1 MKKKSLLTPTLKLSI
16 AVCALLAAPGFYAQQ
31 TSTSDTIARTKN
43 IEEVVMIGYGS
54 AKKGDLTG
62 SVSSLKG
69 ADLVSVPVSNVAEAL
84 TGKIAGVRITNTEGS
99 PDSEVNVRIRGG
111 GSVTQDSSPLII
123 VDGFPVNSMADIS
136 PSDIET
142 LTVLKDASSTAIYGS
157 RGAYGVILITTK
169 SGKSGKLSVS
179 FNTFS
184 GFKRKANKLDVLS
197 PKDYVKWQYEYA
209 MLDNSLSQYTKY
221 FGNFN
226 QMSNFDSVAP
236 IDWQDEIYGRTG
248 TVLSNDIAIRG
259 GSEKTSYNINLARYD
274 EKAIMLGSDLKRE
287 NISVNLKSKPT
298 DKLDLSLTIRHSN
311 TEIRGGGTN
320 EQNEVS
326 SADSRLKN
334 AVLYTPFFVPGLTV
348 EDSDNTEDDFL
359 VNPYTSIT
367 DNDRKQER
375 RNYNI
380 QGSLG
385 YKIIK
390 NLQFKSDIGVDFYR
404 YKDARFYGKGTY
416 YVDNIPLAE
425 NQGVPALVMFNRED
439 RRFRNSN
446 TLNYDFKAFLGDNHS
461 LKLLVGQEM
470 IINKRTT
477 LTNVLHGFP
486 KFFSFDNALNV
497 STLGK
502 PQSVGNVTEPDDKLL
517 SFFGRVNY
525 DFKNRYL
532 LTATLRADGSS
543 KFTGDNRWGY
553 FPSVAAAWKVN
564 EESFLKDVS
573 WVDLLKIRASYGEA
587 GNNNIPQGE
596 QVQTFSNL
604 PSSWINNVANYWY
617 TGKNLYNKDLKWET
631 TVSQNIGLDY
641 DLFKGRVSGSV
652 EFYKNL
658 TKDLLILFPL
668 PGSGYDGQYQNI
680 GENQNKGVE
689 ASISI
694 DVLRKESANVNF
706 AFNIGFNKN
715 QINDLGPLI
724 SQNFPSTWNSA
735 IGSDFPLAV
744 GQPIGQIFGYVN
756 DGRYEVSDFN
766 YNATTGAYTKKDGVA
781 DATSVVGAI
790 KPGMMKLKDL
800 NGDGIVDIKDQ
811 TIIGDT
817 NPKYTG
823 GFNLSS
829 TFKGFDFSAAFNF
842 SVGNDIY
849 NANKIEN
856 TSSTP
861 SSPNGQYRNL
871 TTEMIDGVRW
881 TNIDP
886 NTGAIVTDPTALT
899 ALNANTTMWS
909 PFMAR
914 FVLSDYAIEDGSF
927 LRLNN
932 VTLGYSLPESLTSQI
947 GLSKIRVYATA
958 NNVFV
963 WTKYS
968 GLDPEVSTRRKTA
981 LTPGVD
987 YSPYPKSRMYVL
999 GLNVNF

>member
-31 TSTSDTIARTKN
+31 TSTSDTISRTKN

-69 ADLVSVPVSNVAEAL
+69 ADLVQVPVSNVAEAL
-84 TGKIAGVRITNTEGS
+84 TGKIAGVRITNTEGA
-99 PDSEVNVRIRGG
+99 PDSEVSIRIRGG
-111 GSVTQDSSPLII
+111 GSITQDSSPLII
-123 VDGFPVNSMADIS
+123 VDGFPVNSMSDIS
-136 PSDIET
+136 SSDIET

-169 SGKSGKLSVS
+169 SGKTGKLTVN

-184 GFKRKANKLDVLS
+184 GFKRKANRLDVLS
-197 PKDYVKWQYEYA
+197 PQDYVKWQYEYA
-209 MLDNSLSQYTKY
+209 MLDNSLDKYTKY
-221 FGNFN
+221 FGAFN

-248 TVLSNDIAIRG
+248 TVLSNDLAVRG

-298 DKLDLSLTIRHSN
+298 DKLDLSFIFRHSN

-326 SADSRLKN
+326 SADARLKN

-359 VNPYTSIT
+359 VNPYTSVT
-367 DNDRKQER
+367 DNDRLQER

-380 QGSLG
+380 QGSVG

-390 NLQFKSDIGVDFYR
+390 NLQFKSDIGVDFNR
-404 YKDARFYGKGTY
+404 YKDSRFYGKGTY
-416 YVDNIPLAE
+416 YVDNIPLAQY
-425 NQGVPALVMFNRED
+425 QGMPAIIFNTRED
-439 RRFRNSN
+439 RRFRNAN
-446 TLNYDFKAFLGDNHS
+446 TLNYDFKALLGDNHA

-470 IINKRTT
+470 IVTKRNLVTS
-477 LTNVLHGFP
+477 VIHGFP
-486 KFFSFDNALNV
+486 KFYTFDDATNF
-497 STLGK
+497 STLGT
-502 PQSVGNVTEPDDKLL
+502 PQSVNNFNDEDDKLL

-532 LTATLRADGSS
+532 LTATMRADGSS
-543 KFTGDNRWGY
+543 KFLGNNRWGY
-553 FPSVAAAWKVN
+553 FPSVAVAWKVN
-564 EESFLKDVS
+564 EENFLKDVS
-573 WVDLLKIRASYGEA
+573 WIDLLKFRASYGEA
-587 GNNNIPQGE
+587 GNNGIPVRQK
-596 QVQTFSNL
+596 VQTFVNL
-604 PSSWINNVANYWY
+604 PSSWINNVTNYW
-617 TGKNLYNKDLKWET
+617 TTNNILYNEDLKWET
-631 TVSQNIGLDY
+631 MVTQNIGLDY
-641 DLFKGRVSGSV
+641 DLFKGRVSGTV
-652 EFYKNL
+652 EVYKNL
-658 TKDLLILFPL
+658 TKDLLIPFPL
-668 PGSGYDGQYQNI
+668 PGTGYEGQWQNI
-680 GENQNKGVE
+680 GENENRGVE
-689 ASISI
+689 ASVSI
-694 DVLRKESANVNF
+694 DVLRKENANVNF
-706 AFNIGFNKN
+706 SFNIGFNKN
-715 QINDLGPLI
+715 NVNSLGSLQP
-724 SQNFPSTWNSA
+724 SFTSSTWNPGIPA
-735 IGSDFPLAV
+735 EFQLAV
-744 GQPIGQIFGYVN
+744 GSPIGQIFGFKN
-756 DGRYEVSDFN
+756 AGRYEVSDFN
-766 YNATTGAYTKKDGVA
+766 YANGIYTLKDGVVNSS
-781 DATSVVGAI
+781 TIVGALR
-790 KPGMMKLKDL
+790 PGMMKLVDM
-800 NGDGIVDIKDQ
+800 NGDGKVDQSDR

-829 TFKGFDFSAAFNF
+829 TFKNFDFSAAFNF

-856 TSSTP
+856 TSGLP
-861 SSPNGQYRNL
+861 SAPNGQYRNL

-886 NTGAIVTDPTALT
+886 NTGAIVNDPTALA

-914 FVLSDYAIEDGSF
+914 FVLSDWAIEDGSF

-932 VTLGYSLPESLTSQI
+932 VTLGYSLPESLTSQV
-947 GLSKIRVYATA
+947 GLSKIRIYATA

-963 WTKYS
+963 LTKYS

-987 YSPYPKSRMYVL
+987 YSPYPRSRMYVL

>member
-1 MKKKSLLTPTLKLSI
+1 MKNKSLLTPSLKLTV

-31 TSTSDTIARTKN
+31 TSTSDTISRTKN

-69 ADLVSVPVSNVAEAL
+69 ADLVQVPVSNVAEAL
-84 TGKIAGVRITNTEGS
+84 TGKIAGVRINNTEGS
-99 PDSEVNVRIRGG
+99 PDSEVSIRIRGG

-123 VDGFPVNSMADIS
+123 VDGFPVNSMSDIS

-169 SGKSGKLSVS
+169 SGKTGKLSVN

-184 GFKRKANKLDVLS
+184 GFKKKASKLDVLS
-197 PKDYVKWQYEYA
+197 PQDYVKWQYEYA
-209 MLDNSLSQYTKY
+209 MLDGSLDKYTKY
-221 FGNFN
+221 FGAFN
-226 QMSNFDSVAP
+226 QMSNFNSVTP
-236 IDWQDEIYGRTG
+236 IDWQDEIYGNTG

-298 DKLDLSLTIRHSN
+298 DKLDLSLTMRHSN

-380 QGSLG
+380 QGSVG

-404 YKDARFYGKGTY
+404 YKDSRFYGKGTY

-425 NQGVPALVMFNRED
+425 NQGMPALVMSNRED
-439 RRFRNSN
+439 RRFRNAN
-446 TLNYDFKAFLGDNHS
+446 TLNYDFKALIGENHA

-470 IINKRTT
+470 IINKRNT
-477 LTNVLHGFP
+477 VMSIIHGFP
-486 KFFSFDNALNV
+486 KFFDFNNALNI

-502 PQSVGNVTEPDDKLL
+502 PQSVSNFTDPDDKLL

-532 LTATLRADGSS
+532 LTATFRADGSS
-543 KFTGDNRWGY
+543 KFLGDNKWGY

-573 WVDLLKIRASYGEA
+573 WVDLLKVRASYGEA
-587 GNNNIPQGE
+587 GNNGIPTG
-596 QVQTFSNL
+596 QTIRTLVNT
-604 PSSWINNVANYWY
+604 PSSWINNVANYWAAP
-617 TGKNLYNKDLKWET
+617 NILYNANLKWET
-631 TVSQNIGLDY
+631 TVSQNIGIDY

-652 EFYKNL
+652 ELYKNL

-668 PGSGYDGQYQNI
+668 PGSGYEGQYQNI
-680 GENQNKGVE
+680 GENQNKGIE
-689 ASISI
+689 ASVSI
-694 DVLRKESANVNF
+694 DILRKESANVNF
-706 AFNIGFNKN
+706 AFNIGFNQN
-715 QINDLGPLI
+715 RINDLGSLEA
-724 SQNFPSTWNSA
+724 QNYASTWNSA
-735 IGSDFPLAV
+735 IPADFQLAV
-744 GQPIGQIFGYVN
+744 GQPIGQIFGFKN
-756 DGRYEVSDFN
+756 AGRYEVSDFN
-766 YNATTGAYTKKDGVA
+766 YANGVYTLKAGVVNSS
-781 DATSVVGAI
+781 TIVGTLR
-790 KPGMMKLKDL
+790 PGMMKLEDL
-800 NGDGIVDIKDQ
+800 NGDGQVDQTDR

-817 NPKYTG
+817 NPKYSG

-829 TFKGFDFSAAFNF
+829 TFKNFDFSAAFNF
-842 SVGNDIY
+842 SVGNDVY

-886 NTGAIVTDPTALT
+886 NTGAIVTDPTALS

-932 VTLGYSLPESLTSQI
+932 ITLGYSLPESLTSQI

-987 YSPYPKSRMYVL
+987 YSPYPRSRMYVL

>member
-1 MKKKSLLTPTLKLSI
+1 MKNKSLLTPTLKLTI

-43 IEEVVMIGYGS
+43 IEEVVMIGYGT

-69 ADLVSVPVSNVAEAL
+69 ADLVQVPVSNVAEAL

-99 PDSEVNVRIRGG
+99 PDSEVSIRIRGG
-111 GSVTQDSSPLII
+111 GSLTQDSAPLII
-123 VDGFPVNSMADIS
+123 VDGFPVNSMSDVS
-136 PSDIET
+136 SSDIES

-169 SGKSGKLSVS
+169 SGKAGKLSVN

-184 GFKRKANKLDVLS
+184 GFKIKANRLDVLS

-209 MLDNSLSQYTKY
+209 MLDNSLDKYTKY

-226 QMSNFDSVAP
+226 QMSNFDSVEP

-287 NISVNLKSKPT
+287 NLTLNLKSKPT
-298 DKLDLSLTIRHSN
+298 DKLDLSFTLRHSN
-311 TEIRGGGTN
+311 TEIRGGGAN

-334 AVLYTPFFVPGLTV
+334 AVLYTPFFVPGLTT
-348 EDSDNTEDDFL
+348 EDAEATEDDFL
-359 VNPYTSIT
+359 VNPYTSVS
-367 DNDRKQER
+367 DNDRLQER

-380 QGSLG
+380 QGSVG

-390 NLQFKSDIGVDFYR
+390 NLQFKSDIGVDYRR
-404 YKDARFYGKGTY
+404 YKDSRFYGKGTY
-416 YVDNIPLAE
+416 YVDNIPLAQF
-425 NQGVPALVMFNRED
+425 QGMPAIIFRTRED
-439 RRFRNSN
+439 NTFRNAN
-446 TLNYDFKAFLGDNHS
+446 TLNYDFKDLLGENHA
-461 LKLLVGQEM
+461 LKLLVGEEM
-470 IINKRTT
+470 IITKRNEVTSII
-477 LTNVLHGFP
+477 HGFP
-486 KFFSFDNALNV
+486 KFYNFDDAMNF
-497 STLGK
+497 STLGT
-502 PQSVGNVTEPDDKLL
+502 PQSVNNFNDEDEKLL

-525 DFKNRYL
+525 DYKNKYL
-532 LTATLRADGSS
+532 LTATMRADGSS
-543 KFTGDNRWGY
+543 KFLGNNRWGY
-553 FPSVAAAWKVN
+553 FPSVAVAWKMS
-564 EESFLKDVS
+564 EENFLKDIS
-573 WVDLLKIRASYGEA
+573 WIDLLKIRASYGEA
-587 GNNNIPQGE
+587 GNNNIPVRQK
-596 QVQTFSNL
+596 VQTFTNL
-604 PSSWINNVANYWY
+604 PNSWINNVSNYW
-617 TGKNLYNKDLKWET
+617 TANNILYNPDLKWET
-631 TVSQNIGLDY
+631 MVTQNIGLDY
-641 DLFKGRVSGSV
+641 DFFKGRVSGTI
-652 EFYKNL
+652 ELYKNL
-658 TKDLLILFPL
+658 TKDLLIAFPL
-668 PGSGYDGQYQNI
+668 EGSGYLAQWQNL
-680 GENQNKGVE
+680 GENENKGIE

-694 DVLRKESANVNF
+694 DLLRKENTNVNF

-715 QINDLGPLI
+715 NVNDLGALKPTYF
-724 SQNFPSTWNSA
+724 SSTWNSLVPNE
-735 IGSDFPLAV
+735 FQLAV
-744 GQPIGQIFGYVN
+744 GSPVGQIYGFVSE
-756 DGRYEVSDFN
+756 GRYEVSDFT
-766 YNATTGAYTKKDGVA
+766 YNSTTGIYTLIGQTGETPTPA
-781 DATSVVGAI
+781 GTA
-790 KPGMMKLKDL
+790 KPGLMKLKDL
-800 NGDGIVDIKDQ
+800 NGDGKIDVNDQ

-829 TFKGFDFSAAFNF
+829 TFKNFDFSAAFNF
-842 SVGNDIY
+842 SVGNDVY

-856 TSSTP
+856 TTGALNP
-861 SSPNGQYRNL
+861 SGQYRNL
-871 TTEMIDGVRW
+871 TTEMADGIRW

-909 PFMAR
+909 PFMQR
-914 FVLSDYAIEDGSF
+914 FILSDWAIEDGSF

-932 VTLGYSLPESLTSQI
+932 VTLGYSLPESLTSQV

-963 WTKYS
+963 WTKYT
-968 GLDPEVSTRRKTA
+968 GLDPEVSTRRKTF

-987 YSPYPKSRMYVL
+987 YSPYPRSRMYVL